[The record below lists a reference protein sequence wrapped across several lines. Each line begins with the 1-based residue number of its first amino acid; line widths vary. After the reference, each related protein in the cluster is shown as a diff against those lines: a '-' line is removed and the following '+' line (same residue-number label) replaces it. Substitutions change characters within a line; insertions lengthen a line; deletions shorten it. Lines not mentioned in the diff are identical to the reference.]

1 MTFDGFMVWSNLCPS
16 CYGNTGRLLPFSY
29 LLVEKFSCS
38 AIFSKREFA
47 VVSNL
52 RFSRTNFMLSLVV
65 LVEHEKTFYNLG
77 ARSNLLVMYGM
88 LHCFSV
94 SLEQIQL
101 IKPMLLFSGFL
112 GFFCFCFFFLYCQRI
127 HTSWYFMMCLTRVY
141 TVYHSSISYVPVNRF
156 NSFTATGEN
165 NRLLQQ
171 HRSR

>member
-101 IKPMLLFSGFL
+101 IKPMLLFSGF
-112 GFFCFCFFFLYCQRI
+112 FFFFVLPKDSYFLVFYDVSNPNLHCLPLI
-127 HTSWYFMMCLTRVY
+127 HQLCTSK
-141 TVYHSSISYVPVNRF
+141 SI
-156 NSFTATGEN
+156 
-165 NRLLQQ
+165 
-171 HRSR
+171 